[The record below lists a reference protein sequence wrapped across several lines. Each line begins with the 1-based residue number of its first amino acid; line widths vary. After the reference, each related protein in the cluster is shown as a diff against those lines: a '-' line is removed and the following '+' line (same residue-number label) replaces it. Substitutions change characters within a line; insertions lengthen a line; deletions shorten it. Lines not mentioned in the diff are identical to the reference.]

1 MTANSN
7 LFSEYYLGIKAPAA
21 RAWFGHAPGLCGGG
35 GRAQYHKVPGASLAE
50 DNAANVANVRQ
61 SKTRALRRSDLIP
74 RPALHLQ
81 WTCPASVPHACRA
94 TSAHIG
100 ARFCPPR
107 LGSARLV
114 RR

>member
-61 SKTRALRRSDLIP
+61 AKPARSAAAI
-74 RPALHLQ
+74 
-81 WTCPASVPHACRA
+81 
-94 TSAHIG
+94 
-100 ARFCPPR
+100 
-107 LGSARLV
+107 
-114 RR
+114 